1 MSALAQFIMKGRSQ
15 AILALASFTIL
26 SWLLSLASL
35 LAAAALALPT
45 LRRGMQDGVIVALAS
60 LPIVALAGQF
70 LMGSAVQAGGFA
82 LVIWIPVLLVSW
94 VLRSTA
100 SLSMALLTTMGMGVV
115 SVIGFYAVVDDVVG
129 FWKEQFQVILKPILE
144 QQMQGANDAPI
155 ALTLDLF
162 SRYATGSIAAGS
174 ALSVILSIFLARW
187 WQAGLYNPGGFR
199 QEFLSLRLSKW
210 AALGLLGLIS
220 LIGLTGGEFGVFI
233 ANLVLPVF
241 IGFMTAG
248 FSVVHAI
255 CAGHTSGKFW
265 LIGLYSAL
273 LFVTPLIMLVALVG
287 ISDSWFDWRRR
298 FATRKA

>member
-15 AILALASFTIL
+15 AILVLASFTIL

-45 LRRGMQDGVIVALAS
+45 LRRGIQDGAVVALAA
-60 LPIVALAGQF
+60 LPIVALAGQL

-82 LVIWIPVLLVSW
+82 LVIWVPVLLVAW

-100 SLSMALLTTMGMGVV
+100 SLSSALLTTIGLGVI
-115 SVIGFYAVVDDVVG
+115 SVIGFYLVIDDVAG
-129 FWKEQFQVILKPILE
+129 FWNDQFQVILKPILE
-144 QQMQGANDAPI
+144 QQMQGATDAPI
-155 ALTLDLF
+155 ALTLELF

-174 ALSVILSIFLARW
+174 VLSVILSIFLARW

-199 QEFLSLRLSKW
+199 TEFMALALNKW
-210 AALGLLGLIS
+210 AALGLMGLIA
-220 LIGLTGGEFGVFI
+220 LIALTGGELGVFF
-233 ANLVLPVF
+233 ANLVIPVF
-241 IGFMTAG
+241 VGFMTAG
-248 FSVVHAI
+248 FSVVHAF
-255 CAGHTSGKFW
+255 CGAHPSGRFW
-265 LIGLYSAL
+265 LIGLYIAL
-273 LFVTPLIMLVALVG
+273 LFVTPLILLIALVG

>member
-15 AILALASFTIL
+15 AILVLASFTIL

-45 LRRGMQDGVIVALAS
+45 LRRGIKDGAIVALAA
-60 LPIVALAGQF
+60 LPLVALAGEL

-82 LVIWIPVLLVSW
+82 LVIWVPVLLVAW

-100 SLSMALLTTMGMGVV
+100 SLSVALLTTVGLGVV
-115 SVIGFYAVVDDVVG
+115 SVIGFYLVVDDVAG

-144 QQMQGANDAPI
+144 QQMQGANDAPV
-155 ALTLDLF
+155 ALTIELF

-174 ALSVILSIFLARW
+174 VLSVILSLFLARW

-199 QEFLSLRLSKW
+199 KEFLTLALNKW
-210 AALGLLGLIS
+210 AAVGLLGFIALIA
-220 LIGLTGGEFGVFI
+220 LTGGELGVFI
-233 ANLVLPVF
+233 ANITLPVF
-241 IGFMTAG
+241 VGFMTAG
-248 FSVVHAI
+248 FSVVHAL
-255 CAGHTSGKFW
+255 CAASPSGRFW
-265 LIGLYSAL
+265 LIGLYVAL
-273 LFVTPLIMLVALVG
+273 LFVTPLILLIALVG

-298 FATRKA
+298 FADRKA

>member
-15 AILALASFTIL
+15 AILVLASFTIL

-45 LRRGMQDGVIVALAS
+45 LRRGIQDGAVVALAA
-60 LPIVALAGQF
+60 LPIVALAGQL

-82 LVIWIPVLLVSW
+82 LVIWVPVLLVAW

-100 SLSMALLTTMGMGVV
+100 SLSSALLTTIGLGVI
-115 SVIGFYAVVDDVVG
+115 SVIGFYLVIDDVAG
-129 FWKEQFQVILKPILE
+129 FWNDQFQVILKPILE
-144 QQMQGANDAPI
+144 QQMQGATDAPI
-155 ALTLDLF
+155 ALTLELF

-174 ALSVILSIFLARW
+174 VLSVILSIFLARW

-199 QEFLSLRLSKW
+199 TEFMALALNKW
-210 AALGLLGLIS
+210 AALGLMGLIA
-220 LIGLTGGEFGVFI
+220 LIALTGGELGVFI
-233 ANLVLPVF
+233 ANLVIPVF
-241 IGFMTAG
+241 VGFMTAG
-248 FSVVHAI
+248 FSVVHAL
-255 CAGHTSGKFW
+255 CGAHPSGRFW
-265 LIGLYSAL
+265 LIGLYIVL
-273 LFVTPLIMLVALVG
+273 LFVTPLILLIALVG

>member
-15 AILALASFTIL
+15 AMLVLASFTIL

-45 LRRGMQDGVIVALAS
+45 LRRGIKDGAIVALAA
-60 LPIVALAGQF
+60 LPVVALAGEL

-82 LVIWIPVLLVSW
+82 LVIWVPVLLVAW

-100 SLSMALLTTMGMGVV
+100 SLSVALLTTVGLGVV
-115 SVIGFYAVVDDVVG
+115 SVIGFYLVVDDVAG

-144 QQMQGANDAPI
+144 QQMQGANDAPV
-155 ALTLDLF
+155 ALTIELF

-174 ALSVILSIFLARW
+174 VLSVILSLFLARW

-199 QEFLSLRLSKW
+199 KEFLTLALNKW
-210 AALGLLGLIS
+210 AAVGLLGFIALIA
-220 LIGLTGGEFGVFI
+220 LTGGELGVFI
-233 ANLVLPVF
+233 ANISLPVF
-241 IGFMTAG
+241 VGFMTAG
-248 FSVVHAI
+248 FSVVHAL
-255 CAGHTSGKFW
+255 CGASPSGRFW
-265 LIGLYSAL
+265 LIGLYVAL
-273 LFVTPLIMLVALVG
+273 LFVTPLILLIALVG

-298 FATRKA
+298 FADRKA

>member
-15 AILALASFTIL
+15 AILVLASFTIL

-45 LRRGMQDGVIVALAS
+45 LRRGIKDGAIVALAA
-60 LPIVALAGQF
+60 LPIVALAGQM

-82 LVIWIPVLLVSW
+82 LVIWVPVLLVAW

-100 SLSMALLTTMGMGVV
+100 SLSTALLTVMGLGVV
-115 SVIGFYAVVDDVVG
+115 SVIGFYLVVDDVAG

-155 ALTLDLF
+155 AVTLELF

-174 ALSVILSIFLARW
+174 VISVILSIFLARW

-199 QEFLSLRLSKW
+199 TEFLSLAFNRW
-210 AALGLLGLIS
+210 AALGLIGMIA

-241 IGFMTAG
+241 VGFMTSG
-248 FSVVHAI
+248 FAVVHAL
-255 CAGHTSGKFW
+255 CGAHPSGRFW
-265 LIGLYSAL
+265 LIGLYIAL
-273 LFVTPLIMLVALVG
+273 LFVTPLILLIAFVG

-298 FATRKA
+298 FAARKA